1 MTTDRRLGTKLPEWA
16 DQSRHGGMK
25 FNVGTYAGIVKNNV
39 DPMRLGRLH
48 VWLPDGGGEEDDSN
62 NWRWVTYASPF
73 YGSTMQPN
81 RTLENSYAQSENTY
95 GMWLVPPD
103 VGNEVLCTFINGD
116 PGRGYWFACTT
127 TTNLSHNMVPG
138 ASARFSDTVDKTTV
152 ASELVKAS
160 LARTDAR
167 SYLPMAEFNESKETN
182 MTGGFLT
189 NSIPVHEV
197 QAETIINQGL
207 DTDPV
212 RGAISS
218 SSMREAPS
226 AVFGIS
232 TPGRASAEGDVLPR
246 TRKGGHSFVMDDG
259 SIDGKD
265 QLLRLRTAGGHQ
277 ILMNDTEQILY
288 IANAAGTAWME
299 FGNNGSINM
308 YGLGGFA
315 VRTQGSL
322 NLHSDKSVN
331 IQGASVNIK
340 ATSSLALNASTL
352 VAKSTSG
359 MTLHSSQ
366 VGIGSTGA
374 ITISG
379 SGTVGVGGGSQLVLQ
394 GAAIKINDGAVDL
407 VSDPGEIQNNS
418 LPDANRDPV
427 TNLWNAAGGTLSTI
441 ATVAPTHEPYMRGT
455 VAIPS
460 RSVSLTAVKPVC
472 ADTPTAA
479 GSRNIATT
487 GGAGPFGDYIA
498 NNESGAASYNAFNR
512 GSSPPRG
519 TGSPRETI
527 DLENMTIDEIL
538 AQRASMQP
546 DPTKRLFAVG
556 RYQLIPDT
564 LVAAARR
571 LNIPGTTKFSKTVQ
585 DNMFLNYLC
594 QNKQPKIA
602 AYLNGAS
609 VDDEAA
615 LLNACSATAGEWA
628 SIEDPL
634 LTPPRGRYDGVGSN
648 QAHGKTPAT
657 KEALKGQWA
666 FIRQQGGNNVTTGS
680 GGTLTDGSG
689 NAVKTAGTD
698 AGLTAAIGQTV
709 TKQAPVE
716 YMKRS
721 DAPAPDIIINS
732 SGTYGSANFV
742 PGLST
747 AQIKALMIQIAFTNS
762 DFSTDFRSSTRIGRY
777 GVNSVILAEYEFI
790 KPDYLRR
797 NKLDAINVKMAWTGK
812 NDIYSAEDFLASP
825 AVQDIVMMKFIEDV
839 YDRLTKSSPKG
850 IDLGDSICVAAGM
863 INVAYFFKDAKSIFG
878 SDLSEMVR
886 LAALWRKE
894 NVGTDS
900 EDATPIQS
908 YNQGRYAIDILSV
921 GPATAPS
928 AASAPAGDSLS
939 GVEANSVLNFGTG
952 SGDAAHYQDLGSE
965 VKTAMEL
972 MAKDYLTKTG
982 KKLTINSSYR
992 SIEEQTSIYSAW
1004 QAAGGSPS
1012 NPKAGGYYMPSKPST
1027 NSPHNRKVA
1036 FDLNPTDIAALRDL
1050 GLLTKYNFSYPFP
1063 ANDPVH
1069 IQYNG

>member
-1 MTTDRRLGTKLPEWA
+1 MATDRRLGLKLPDWA
-16 DQSRHGGMK
+16 DQTKATGMK
-25 FNVGTYAGIVKNNV
+25 FNIGTYAGIVKNNV

-48 VWLPDGGGEEDDSN
+48 VWFPDGGGEEDDPK

-73 YGSTMQPN
+73 YGSTLQPN
-81 RTLENSYAQSENTY
+81 RTLENSFAQGEHTY
-95 GMWLVPPD
+95 GMWMVPPD

-116 PGRGYWFACTT
+116 PSRGYWFACTT
-127 TTNLSHNMVPG
+127 TTNLSHNMIPG
-138 ASARFSDTVDKTTV
+138 VSARFSDSVDKNTV
-152 ASELVKAS
+152 NSELVKAS
-160 LARTDAR
+160 LARTDAK

-182 MTGGFLT
+182 MTGAFLT
-189 NSIPVHEV
+189 NSLPVHEV
-197 QAETIINQGL
+197 QAEVIINQGL

-232 TPGRASAEGDVLPR
+232 TPGRASAEGDVVPR
-246 TRKGGHSFVMDDG
+246 TRRGGHSFVMDDG

-265 QLLRLRTAGGHQ
+265 QLIRLRTAGGHQ
-277 ILMNDTEQILY
+277 ILMNDTEQVLY
-288 IANAAGTAWME
+288 IANSAGTAWME
-299 FGNNGSINM
+299 FGNNGAINM

-331 IQGASVNIK
+331 IQGATVNIK

-352 VAKSTSG
+352 VARSTSG

-366 VGIGSTGA
+366 IGIGSSGA
-374 ITISG
+374 ITVSG
-379 SGTVGVGGGSQLVLQ
+379 GGTVGVGSGSSLVFQ
-394 GAAIKINDGAVDL
+394 GAAIKLNDGAVDL
-407 VSDPGEIQNNS
+407 VADPGEIQTNS

-441 ATVAPTHEPYMRGT
+441 ATVAPTHEPYARGT
-455 VAIPS
+455 VAIPA
-460 RSVSLTAVKPVC
+460 RSVSLQAVKPVC
-472 ADTPTAA
+472 EDTPAA
-479 GSRNIATT
+479 PGARNIATT

-498 NNESGAASYNAFNR
+498 TNESGAAGYNAFNR

-519 TGSPRETI
+519 TGSPRESI
-527 DLENMTIDEIL
+527 DLESMTIDEIL

-571 LNIPGTTKFSKTVQ
+571 LNIPGTTKFSKSVQ

-602 AYLNGAS
+602 AYLNGNNQ
-609 VDDEAA
+609 DDEAA

-628 SIEDPL
+628 SVEDPL
-634 LTPPRGRYDGVGSN
+634 LSPPRGRYDGVGSN
-648 QAHGKTPAT
+648 QAHGKTPDT
-657 KEALKGQWA
+657 KKALRGQWE
-666 FIRQQGGNNVTTGS
+666 FIRRASGNNVTTGN

-689 NAVKTAGTD
+689 NAVKTSSSE
-698 AGLTAAIGQTV
+698 AGLAAAIGQTV
-709 TKQAPVE
+709 TKQAPAE
-716 YMKRS
+716 YMKRA
-721 DAPAPDIIINS
+721 DAPSPDIVINS
-732 SGTYGSANFV
+732 SGTYGRANFI

-747 AQIKALMIQIAFTNS
+747 AQIKALMVQIAFANS
-762 DFSTDFRSSTRIGRY
+762 DFSSSFRSSTRLGRY
-777 GVNSVILAEYEFI
+777 GVNAVILAEYEFI

-797 NKLDAINVKMAWTGK
+797 HKLDAINVKMAWTGK
-812 NDIYSAEDFLASP
+812 NDIYSAEEFLASSS
-825 AVQDIVMMKFIEDV
+825 VQDIVMMRFISDIYE
-839 YDRLTKSSPKG
+839 RLTKSSPSG
-850 IDLGDSICVAAGM
+850 IGMGDSICVAAGM
-863 INVAYFFKDAKSIFG
+863 INVAYFFKDAKSTFG

-886 LAALWRKE
+886 LAALWRKD

-921 GPATAPS
+921 AQGTS
-928 AASAPAGDSLS
+928 AGAAAAPAGDSLS
-939 GVEANSVLNFGTG
+939 GIEPMSVLNFSSG
-952 SGDAAHYQDLGSE
+952 SGDFAHYQGLGSE
-965 VKTAMEL
+965 VKTAIEM
-972 MAKDYLTKTG
+972 MAKDYLSQTG

-992 SIEEQTSIYSAW
+992 SIEEQTAIYAAW
-1004 QAAGGSPS
+1004 QAAGGSAS
-1012 NPKAGGYYMPSKPST
+1012 NPRAGGYYMPSKPST

-1036 FDLNPTDIAALRDL
+1036 FDMNPTDISALISL
-1050 GLLTKYNFSYPFP
+1050 GLLSKYNFSYPFP